1 MKIIMLRTAP
11 GSEDGIRVQSYA
23 EGQTYEVGEALGR
36 AFCDSGAARLV
47 EDDKP
52 TAGTKRAK
60 GPSENK

>member
-1 MKIIMLRTAP
+1 MKIVMLRTAP

-36 AFCDSGAARLV
+36 AFCESGAARPA
-47 EDDKP
+47 EEEKS
-52 TAGTKRAK
+52 GTKLAK